1 MLSPEKPIP
10 KQKKNNNNEHIYKL
24 KRNLLNIQVD
34 ISTQLLH
41 IRLKLNF
48 DTCSCSILLVKAFTA
63 ALSKSMRISVAS
75 FPCLMTAFLTSLKST
90 LYVTSFLL
98 GRSANTKGKSNC

>member
-10 KQKKNNNNEHIYKL
+10 KQKNNNNEHIYNL

-34 ISTQLLH
+34 INTQLLY

-48 DTCSCSILLVKAFTA
+48 NTCSCSILLVKAFTA
-63 ALSKSMRISVAS
+63 ALSKPMRISVGL
-75 FPCLMTAFLTSLKST
+75 FP
-90 LYVTSFLL
+90 
-98 GRSANTKGKSNC
+98 